1 MKILVTGGAGFIASH
16 VVDRY
21 IRAGHEVVVV
31 DDLSSGRQDHVH
43 PKAGFH
49 RIAIEDPGLRAVF
62 EHERPD
68 VVNHHAAQASVS
80 VSVKDPLLDARINVL
95 GSVNLFEQCARFGVK
110 KIIAISSG
118 GCVYGDVDTF
128 PISEQ
133 ESFKA
138 TAPYGASKIAMEY
151 YLQYY
156 RKHYGIGVT
165 VLRYSNVYGPRQNP
179 YGEAGVVAI
188 FCRAILE
195 GRAPTIFAAQEVGDE
210 GCVRDYVYVGDVAQ
224 ANLRALEQ
232 GDGEAFNIGTGVA
245 TTVEGLYRAL
255 AGIAGFGQEPKV
267 GPPRSGDILK
277 NLLTARKAEA
287 GLGWTPTATL
297 EKGLRETFAYFQA
310 HPEGGR

>member
-31 DDLSSGRQDHVH
+31 DDLSSGRRDHVH
-43 PKAGFH
+43 PDAGFH
-49 RIAIEDPGLRAVF
+49 QIAIEDPGLCEVF
-62 EHERPD
+62 DRERPD

-80 VSVKDPLLDARINVL
+80 VSVKDPILDARINVL

-118 GCVYGDVDTF
+118 GCVYGDVDSF
-128 PISEQ
+128 PISEE
-133 ESFKA
+133 ESYKA
-138 TAPYGASKIAMEY
+138 TAPYGASKISMEY
-151 YLQYY
+151 YLQFY
-156 RKHYGIGVT
+156 RKHYGIGST

-179 YGEAGVVAI
+179 FGEAGVVAI
-188 FCRAILE
+188 FCKAMLE
-195 GRAPTIFAAQEVGDE
+195 GKTPTVFAAQKIGDE

-224 ANLRALEQ
+224 ANFLALEQ

-245 TTVEGLYRAL
+245 TTVAELYRTL
-255 AGIAGFGQEPKV
+255 AGIAGYMQQPKF
-267 GPPRSGDILK
+267 GPPRPGDILK
-277 NLLTARKAEA
+277 NLLTAKKASA
-287 GLGWTPTATL
+287 LLGWAPMATLAKGLG
-297 EKGLRETFAYFQA
+297 ETFAYFTT

>member
-1 MKILVTGGAGFIASH
+1 MKILITGGAGFIASH
-16 VVDRY
+16 VVDRT
-21 IRAGHEVVVV
+21 IQAGHEGVVV
-31 DDLSSGRQDHVH
+31 DDLSSGRRDHVH
-43 PKAGFH
+43 PDAGFY
-49 RIAIEDPGLRAVF
+49 RIAIEDPGLREVF
-62 EHERPD
+62 EQERPD

-80 VSVKDPLLDARINVL
+80 VSVKDPMLDARINVL

-133 ESFKA
+133 ESFKS
-138 TAPYGASKIAMEY
+138 TSPYGTSKIAMEY

-165 VLRYSNVYGPRQNP
+165 VLRYANVYGPRQNP

-188 FCRAILE
+188 FCKAILE

-224 ANLRALEQ
+224 ANFQALER

-245 TTVEGLYRAL
+245 TTVEGLYRTL
-255 AGIAGFGQEPKV
+255 SGVAGFKQEPQY
-267 GPPRSGDILK
+267 GSLRPGDILK
-277 NLLTARKAEA
+277 NLLIATKAGT
-287 GLGWTPTATL
+287 GLGWTPTTTL
-297 EKGLRETFAYFQA
+297 EKGLRETFAYFQE